1 MKVII
6 AIDNSKES
14 DNLVRDLA
22 TRQWNSDDQF
32 MVLHVVSLPDPN
44 HWPEYGLSVWSD
56 LKQKMML
63 DAGELVEGKVS
74 YLKTNMNSA
83 HTFSGKVVEG
93 RVCDAI
99 VEEAKLWHA
108 DLIMIAAR
116 GHSAME
122 RWVLGSVADGVLKQS
137 PCSVKIFKSKAPQ
150 KPCHSHPDRALEA
163 V

>member
-6 AIDNSKES
+6 AIDNSKPS
-14 DNLVRDLA
+14 HTLINDVA
-22 TRQWNSDDQF
+22 TRQWNGDDQF

-63 DAGELVEGKVS
+63 DASELVDGKLA
-74 YLKTNMNSA
+74 YLKANMKDS
-83 HTFSGKVVEG
+83 HTFTAKVVEG
-93 RVCDAI
+93 HVCDAI

-108 DLIMIAAR
+108 DLITIAAR

-122 RWVLGSVADGVLKQS
+122 RWVLGSVADGVLKQA
-137 PCSVKIFKSKAPQ
+137 PCSVEIFKSKATQ
-150 KPCHSHPDRALEA
+150 KQSRSHPDRALEA